1 MTKRQKFLVLAI
13 VLLLISAGIVVA
25 GSSTNFTVQRTVV
38 LSGGSAESAN
48 FSADVVI
55 GQPVTGSSDSANYQV
70 EAGFFPLPRGGS
82 FEIFL
87 PVVLR

>member
-1 MTKRQKFLVLAI
+1 MTKRQTLLLLAI
-13 VLLLISAGIVVA
+13 LLLVISAGIVVA
-25 GSSTNFTVQRTVV
+25 GSSSNFIVHRTVV

-55 GQPVTGSSDSANYQV
+55 GQPVVGKSDSATYQV
-70 EAGFFPLPRGGS
+70 EAGFFPLPQGS
-82 FEIFL
+82 SEIFL